1 MLVRG
6 CCKAS
11 SDKKIQHINHTI
23 IYKKNPPE
31 VYIALLPKDFF
42 YDSIF
47 KNNIFYDSIFSND
60 RIIKLSLYDFNLL
73 ASALD
78 EIERQEFHLRTVV
91 VYYMSSLCKYF
102 SFRIAKY
109 QSERI
114 SDFLMIQKFFIL

>member
-1 MLVRG
+1 M
-6 CCKAS
+6 
-11 SDKKIQHINHTI
+11 QHINHTI
-23 IYKKNPPE
+23 IYKKSPPE
-31 VYIALLPKDFF
+31 VNIALLPKDFF
-42 YDSIF
+42 YDSIL

-73 ASALD
+73 AAALD
-78 EIERQEFHLRTVV
+78 EIERQEFYLRTVV
-91 VYYMSSLCKYF
+91 VDYMSSLCKYF